1 MHYHTPPTP
10 PTPSQ
15 ANTTALGPLWLLVCH
30 HIPLLHFGIS
40 FIHFSAHT
48 FLKIFHV
55 LSTYPPGA
63 CVPFLRHCLQP
74 SETVWGSARR
84 LRFFSDS
91 RVTLIRHDDGE
102 YGSESLE
109 TPMAFHDTG
118 IGMDMTALVFLW
130 AGNEYYRL
138 GITGTRERKAKVGLR
153 LHKNLIFFSVLLYT
167 LVFFT
172 CGHAG
177 MENSARGFFFFHLFI
192 RYDGHFTSCNTRWLS
207 LSWGAF
213 ILGWRISEGQGQE
226 TASGSALLGQRR
238 KGKKV
243 QGRHTFLG
251 SIFFFVTTWN
261 WEERLMTCL
270 NEQPP
275 ICMIHIPVARA
286 ATNSSRFM
294 NSHLLPLL
302 LLPSMRDAS

>member
-153 LHKNLIFFSVLLYT
+153 LHKNLIFFFFVLLYT
-167 LVFFT
+167 LVFLL
-172 CGHAG
+172 AG
-177 MENSARGFFFFHLFI
+177 MQEWRTRLEVFFFSISSFVMTGILHHVTLAGFPCHGGPSFWDGASAKDRDRRQHLGRPFLVKEGKG
-192 RYDGHFTSCNTRWLS
+192 RRSKEGTHFWVQYFFS
-207 LSWGAF
+207 LRHG
-213 ILGWRISEGQGQE
+213 
-226 TASGSALLGQRR
+226 T
-238 KGKKV
+238 
-243 QGRHTFLG
+243 GRNGL
-251 SIFFFVTTWN
+251 
-261 WEERLMTCL
+261 
-270 NEQPP
+270 
-275 ICMIHIPVARA
+275 
-286 ATNSSRFM
+286 
-294 NSHLLPLL
+294 
-302 LLPSMRDAS
+302 